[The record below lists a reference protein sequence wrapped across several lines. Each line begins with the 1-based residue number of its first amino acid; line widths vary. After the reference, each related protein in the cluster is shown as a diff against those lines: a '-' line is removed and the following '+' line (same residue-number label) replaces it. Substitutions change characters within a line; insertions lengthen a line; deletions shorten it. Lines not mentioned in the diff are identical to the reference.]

1 MKEYLDLSHTLAKKQ
16 MQEKIALELV
26 YEFLILD
33 NKTMDIIKIE
43 DVNIF
48 TDQEYMDLVD
58 NAIKSINTK
67 TNLNLVRK
75 GKKIILGKRR
85 ELCIQIITK
94 IQIED
99 LLCHFC

>member
-16 MQEKIALELV
+16 MQEKITLELV
-26 YEFLILD
+26 YVFLILD
-33 NKTMDIIKIE
+33 NTTMDIIKID

-75 GKKIILGKRR
+75 GKKIILGKSN
-85 ELCIQIITK
+85 
-94 IQIED
+94 
-99 LLCHFC
+99 

>member
-16 MQEKIALELV
+16 MQEKITLELI

-33 NKTMDIIKIE
+33 NTTMDIIKIE

-58 NAIKSINTK
+58 SAIKSINTK

-75 GKKIILGKRR
+75 GKKIILGKSN
-85 ELCIQIITK
+85 
-94 IQIED
+94 
-99 LLCHFC
+99 

>member
-16 MQEKIALELV
+16 MQEKITLELV
-26 YEFLILD
+26 YVFLILD

-58 NAIKSINTK
+58 SAIKSINTK

-75 GKKIILGKRR
+75 SKKIILGKSN
-85 ELCIQIITK
+85 
-94 IQIED
+94 
-99 LLCHFC
+99 

>member
-1 MKEYLDLSHTLAKKQ
+1 MKEYLDFSHTLAKKQ

-75 GKKIILGKRR
+75 GKKIILGKSN
-85 ELCIQIITK
+85 
-94 IQIED
+94 
-99 LLCHFC
+99 

>member
-16 MQEKIALELV
+16 MQEKITLELV

-33 NKTMDIIKIE
+33 NTTMDIIKLE

-58 NAIKSINTK
+58 SAINSINTK

-75 GKKIILGKRR
+75 GKKIILGKSN
-85 ELCIQIITK
+85 
-94 IQIED
+94 
-99 LLCHFC
+99 

>member
-16 MQEKIALELV
+16 MQEKITLELV
-26 YEFLILD
+26 YVFLILD
-33 NKTMDIIKIE
+33 NTTMDIIKID

-58 NAIKSINTK
+58 SAIKSINIK

-75 GKKIILGKRR
+75 GKKIILGKSN
-85 ELCIQIITK
+85 
-94 IQIED
+94 
-99 LLCHFC
+99 

>member
-16 MQEKIALELV
+16 MQEKITLELV

-33 NKTMDIIKIE
+33 NKAMDIIKLE

-58 NAIKSINTK
+58 SAIKSINTK

-75 GKKIILGKRR
+75 GKKIILGKSN
-85 ELCIQIITK
+85 
-94 IQIED
+94 
-99 LLCHFC
+99 

>member
-1 MKEYLDLSHTLAKKQ
+1 MWLDERILRFKPYTCKKQ

-75 GKKIILGKRR
+75 GKKIILGKSN
-85 ELCIQIITK
+85 
-94 IQIED
+94 
-99 LLCHFC
+99 

>member
-1 MKEYLDLSHTLAKKQ
+1 MKEYLDLSHTQKKKQ

-58 NAIKSINTK
+58 SAIKSINTK

-75 GKKIILGKRR
+75 GKKIILGKSN
-85 ELCIQIITK
+85 
-94 IQIED
+94 
-99 LLCHFC
+99 

>member
-16 MQEKIALELV
+16 MQEKITLELV
-26 YEFLILD
+26 YVFLILD
-33 NKTMDIIKIE
+33 NTTMDIIKID

-58 NAIKSINTK
+58 SAIKSINTK

-75 GKKIILGKRR
+75 GKKIILGKSN
-85 ELCIQIITK
+85 
-94 IQIED
+94 
-99 LLCHFC
+99 

>member
-1 MKEYLDLSHTLAKKQ
+1 MKKLTCLITLFLFISVGYINAET
-16 MQEKIALELV
+16 MLERISKIYGHGVGATGARSL
-26 YEFLILD
+26 
-33 NKTMDIIKIE
+33 KIE

-75 GKKIILGKRR
+75 GKKIILGKSN
-85 ELCIQIITK
+85 
-94 IQIED
+94 
-99 LLCHFC
+99 

>member
-1 MKEYLDLSHTLAKKQ
+1 MKEYLDLRHTLAKKQ

-75 GKKIILGKRR
+75 GKKIILGKSN
-85 ELCIQIITK
+85 
-94 IQIED
+94 
-99 LLCHFC
+99 

>member
-16 MQEKIALELV
+16 MQEKITLELV
-26 YEFLILD
+26 YVFLILD
-33 NKTMDIIKIE
+33 NTTMDIIKID

-58 NAIKSINTK
+58 SAIKSINTK

-75 GKKIILGKRR
+75 SKKIILGKSN
-85 ELCIQIITK
+85 
-94 IQIED
+94 
-99 LLCHFC
+99 

>member
-16 MQEKIALELV
+16 MREKIALELV

-75 GKKIILGKRR
+75 GKKIILGKSN
-85 ELCIQIITK
+85 
-94 IQIED
+94 
-99 LLCHFC
+99 

>member
-1 MKEYLDLSHTLAKKQ
+1 

-75 GKKIILGKRR
+75 GKKIILGKSN
-85 ELCIQIITK
+85 
-94 IQIED
+94 
-99 LLCHFC
+99 

>member
-1 MKEYLDLSHTLAKKQ
+1 MKEYLDLSHILAKKQ

-58 NAIKSINTK
+58 SAIKSINTK

-75 GKKIILGKRR
+75 GKKIILGKSN
-85 ELCIQIITK
+85 
-94 IQIED
+94 
-99 LLCHFC
+99 

>member
-16 MQEKIALELV
+16 MQEKITLELV
-26 YEFLILD
+26 YVFFILD
-33 NKTMDIIKIE
+33 NTTMDIIKID

-58 NAIKSINTK
+58 SAIKSINIK

-75 GKKIILGKRR
+75 GKKIILGKSN
-85 ELCIQIITK
+85 
-94 IQIED
+94 
-99 LLCHFC
+99 

>member
-16 MQEKIALELV
+16 MQEKITLELV
-26 YEFLILD
+26 YVFLILD
-33 NKTMDIIKIE
+33 NTTMDIIKID

-58 NAIKSINTK
+58 SAIKSINTK

-75 GKKIILGKRR
+75 GKQIILGKSN
-85 ELCIQIITK
+85 
-94 IQIED
+94 
-99 LLCHFC
+99 

>member
-33 NKTMDIIKIE
+33 NKTMDIIKID

-58 NAIKSINTK
+58 SAIKSINTK

-75 GKKIILGKRR
+75 GKKIILGKSN
-85 ELCIQIITK
+85 
-94 IQIED
+94 
-99 LLCHFC
+99 